1 MFKNY
6 LKIAW
11 RNLLRN
17 KSYAFLNIFGLAVGL
32 TCFILITIYVSHEWT
47 YDKFH
52 ANYDNLYRVT
62 ESIVVDDAVETY
74 ATTYAALAPS
84 MDFYFQEIDA
94 ITHIY
99 PNSGLMIGPGN
110 QKYQEDGIMIVD
122 SAFFDMFSFTLLRG
136 NSTEALNKPASM
148 VITPT
153 IAAKFF
159 GESDPMG
166 RTLSFKDARNTIDFE
181 ITGIVEAPPS
191 NSHLQFDYLISYE
204 SLQTMRPWEY
214 NSQYYPP
221 MYTYALVN
229 SPEKVESIEARLDEF
244 TRAYYGDEVGE
255 ENSFGFQ
262 PFGDIHLKSTIQNEL
277 SPGFNITYLYL
288 FGAVSIF
295 ILVIACI
302 NFMNLAT
309 ARSLKRARE
318 VGMRKT
324 LGAVRPQL
332 IGQFLSEA
340 VIMAAFGLF
349 FAILFVEA
357 FLPYFN
363 AISGKSLSLD
373 LFSNI
378 ESILLL
384 FGLIVVVGILSGSY
398 PAFFLSSFSP
408 IKSLKGSAENHGG
421 SGKVLRRGLV
431 VFQFFISTALIFS
444 TIIITKQLDFLQNS
458 RLGFDKEKVMLLH
471 MRETQNQID
480 ANSLKTEILTIP
492 GVQNASATSGAP
504 GIAAGIHGFIAIP
517 ESNEADSGGVQTLT
531 VDFGF
536 IETLGLE
543 IVQGR
548 TFSEEFGT
556 DETSAFIINEQA
568 AEFFGWDDPLNE
580 ELTLNY
586 WLSERVP
593 KKGNVV
599 GVVSNF
605 QYNSL
610 RESIGPVV
618 MHILPNSYYHD
629 YLAIKLSTNNI
640 QETIAQIEEKWTT
653 FNPERPMEYAFL
665 DDTFEALYRSENRL
679 SKIFRSFAVLAVII
693 ACLGLFGLASYSTE
707 QKVKEIGIRKVL
719 GARVSTI
726 VALLGKEI
734 TLLIALSLIISLPV
748 AYLMT
753 NSWLNNF
760 AERIDISLG
769 LFLVSSLFVI
779 LLAWATIGYQTVK
792 AALRNPIE
800 SLRSE

>member
-32 TCFILITIYVSHEWT
+32 TCFILITIYVSHEWS

-52 ANYDNLYRVT
+52 TNYDNLYRVT
-62 ESIVVDDAVETY
+62 ESMVVDDGTETY
-74 ATTYAALAPS
+74 ASTYAALAPS
-84 MDFYFQEIDA
+84 LDFYFEEIDA

-99 PNSGLMIGPGN
+99 PNSGLIVGPDN

-136 NSTEALNKPASM
+136 NSTEVLNKPASM
-148 VITPT
+148 VITPI

-159 GESDPMG
+159 GESDPIG

-181 ITGIVEAPPS
+181 ITGVVEAPPS
-191 NSHLQFDYLISYE
+191 NSHIQFNYLISYE

-221 MYTYALVN
+221 MYTYALV
-229 SPEKVESIEARLDEF
+229 SSSEKVESIEARLDEF
-244 TRAYYGDEVGE
+244 TRAYYGNELGE

-277 SPGFNITYLYL
+277 STGFDITYLYL

-295 ILVIACI
+295 ILIIACI

-309 ARSLKRARE
+309 ARSLRRARE

-340 VIMAAFGLF
+340 VIMAALGLF
-349 FAILFVEA
+349 FSVLLVEA
-357 FLPYFN
+357 LLPYFN

-384 FGLIVVVGILSGSY
+384 FGLVVVVGIFSGSY

-408 IKSLKGSAENHGG
+408 IKSLKGNTEKQGG

-458 RLGFDKEKVMLLH
+458 RLGFDKEQVMLLH
-471 MRETQNQID
+471 LRETQNQFD
-480 ANSLKTEILTIP
+480 ANSLKTELLTIP
-492 GVQNASATSGAP
+492 GVQQASATSGAP
-504 GIAAGIHGFIAIP
+504 GIGAGIHGFTAIP
-517 ESNEADSGGVQTLT
+517 ESNEADSGIVQTLT
-531 VDFGF
+531 VDFDYV
-536 IETLGLE
+536 ETLGLE
-543 IVQGR
+543 ILQGR
-548 TFSEEFGT
+548 AFSEEFGT

-593 KKGNVV
+593 KTGNVI

-610 RESIGPVV
+610 RQSIDPVV
-618 MHILPNSYYHD
+618 IHVLPSTYYHD
-629 YLAIKLSTNNI
+629 YLAVKLATNNI
-640 QETIAQIEEKWTT
+640 QDTIAEIEEKWAV

-665 DDTFEALYRSENRL
+665 DDTFEALYRSESRL
-679 SKIFRSFAVLAVII
+679 SKIFRSFAVLAVVI

-719 GARVSTI
+719 GARIATI
-726 VALLGKEI
+726 VTLLGKEI
-734 TLLIALSLIISLPV
+734 TILIAVSLLVSLPV
-748 AYLMT
+748 AYLLT

-760 AERIDISLG
+760 TERIDISIG
-769 LFLVSSLFVI
+769 LFLLSSLFVLI
-779 LLAWATIGYQTVK
+779 LAWVTISYQTVK
-792 AALRNPIE
+792 AALRNPVE

>member
-1 MFKNY
+1 M
-6 LKIAW
+6 
-11 RNLLRN
+11 
-17 KSYAFLNIFGLAVGL
+17 
-32 TCFILITIYVSHEWT
+32 
-47 YDKFH
+47 
-52 ANYDNLYRVT
+52 
-62 ESIVVDDAVETY
+62 
-74 ATTYAALAPS
+74 
-84 MDFYFQEIDA
+84 
-94 ITHIY
+94 
-99 PNSGLMIGPGN
+99 
-110 QKYQEDGIMIVD
+110 
-122 SAFFDMFSFTLLRG
+122 TL
-136 NSTEALNKPASM
+136 
-148 VITPT
+148 
-153 IAAKFF
+153 
-159 GESDPMG
+159 
-166 RTLSFKDARNTIDFE
+166 KDARNTIDFE
-181 ITGIVEAPPS
+181 ITGVVETPPS
-191 NSHLQFDYLISYE
+191 NSHIQFDYLISYE

-229 SPEKVESIEARLDEF
+229 SPEKVKSIEARLDEF
-244 TRAYYGDEVGE
+244 TLAYYGDEVGE
-255 ENSFGFQ
+255 ENSFSFQ

-277 SPGFNITYLYL
+277 SPGFDITYLYL

-384 FGLIVVVGILSGSY
+384 FVLIVVVGILSGSY

-408 IKSLKGSAENHGG
+408 IKSLKGNAEKHGG

-458 RLGFDKEKVMLLH
+458 RLGFDKEQVMLLH

-536 IETLGLE
+536 Y
-543 IVQGR
+543 R
-548 TFSEEFGT
+548 
-556 DETSAFIINEQA
+556 
-568 AEFFGWDDPLNE
+568 
-580 ELTLNY
+580 
-586 WLSERVP
+586 
-593 KKGNVV
+593 
-599 GVVSNF
+599 
-605 QYNSL
+605 
-610 RESIGPVV
+610 
-618 MHILPNSYYHD
+618 
-629 YLAIKLSTNNI
+629 NI
-640 QETIAQIEEKWTT
+640 RA
-653 FNPERPMEYAFL
+653 
-665 DDTFEALYRSENRL
+665 
-679 SKIFRSFAVLAVII
+679 
-693 ACLGLFGLASYSTE
+693 
-707 QKVKEIGIRKVL
+707 
-719 GARVSTI
+719 
-726 VALLGKEI
+726 
-734 TLLIALSLIISLPV
+734 
-748 AYLMT
+748 
-753 NSWLNNF
+753 
-760 AERIDISLG
+760 
-769 LFLVSSLFVI
+769 
-779 LLAWATIGYQTVK
+779 
-792 AALRNPIE
+792 
-800 SLRSE
+800 